1 MTQLLNDGVVALRA
15 IEPTDVDTF
24 TAWENDTALWE
35 YGSTTAPFSRKLIW
49 DYVQNYQPDIYAAR
63 QLRLVAVDVASGTAV
78 GAIDFYEFDP
88 QHRRAGVGV
97 LIDREWQGRGYGK
110 RMLQLGI
117 DYASR
122 FIGMHQLWAMI
133 PIDNIPSQK
142 LFRAMDFDICGRLRS
157 WLRRDRSYVDAYF
170 LQHLFES

>member
-1 MTQLLNDGVVALRA
+1 
-15 IEPTDVDTF
+15 
-24 TAWENDTALWE
+24 
-35 YGSTTAPFSRKLIW
+35 
-49 DYVQNYQPDIYAAR
+49 
-63 QLRLVAVDVASGTAV
+63 VAVDVASGVAV

-97 LIDREWQGRGYGK
+97 LIDHEWQGRGYGK

-117 DYASR
+117 DYAAR

-133 PIDNIPSQK
+133 PIDNVPSQK
-142 LFRAMDFDICGRLRS
+142 LFRSMNFDICGRLRS
-157 WLRRDRSYVDAYF
+157 WLRRDRSYVDAYL